1 MRVLNASRVVA
12 VVVVWCCVASALFA
26 PSALSAQ
33 GFPMMGPRNLA
44 MGASG
49 VASVADAS
57 AVFVNPAVLGR
68 NTRTRLAIPM
78 VGVTA
83 FSPVD
88 VDETADIIDAITTT
102 DVMDPNA
109 AENVANLIRQ
119 LDDDL
124 ALGYDAHGLVAV
136 ALPGG
141 FAISYSE
148 RVFGDLYIDVDR
160 QRLSTIVTSPDF
172 VGNNQTSGVSQFT
185 RLSQIG
191 LSYGLAIG
199 EHVLVGA
206 TLLGGQ
212 ATNYRLNETIFSLA
226 LKSAD
231 REIDWRDEIR
241 SNKQRSY
248 FVDGVAGVQVRLFDG
263 KLTLAGTGNNLLSP
277 KIERKNLSDFRLDP
291 QARVGVAWSPCFQP
305 ERRRE
310 IEEEEADEDGE
321 RRSRTEILYE
331 SNPLTF
337 TVDYDLT
344 VNQSGLRNGID
355 RRHLGGGVEFAA
367 APWLA
372 IRAGIYANLEK
383 TSLGQVI
390 TGGLQISALELA
402 AAYSTKRS
410 GDYANE
416 MSASLGLAITF

>member
-1 MRVLNASRVVA
+1 MRIFNASRVAA
-12 VVVVWCCVASALFA
+12 VIAACCCVAS
-26 PSALSAQ
+26 SLSAQ

-78 VGVTA
+78 IGATV

-160 QRLSTIVTSPDF
+160 QRLSTVVTSPNF

-191 LSYGLAIG
+191 LSYGVAIG

-241 SNKQRSY
+241 SNKERSY

-277 KIERKNLSDFRLDP
+277 KIERNNMSDFRLHP

-310 IEEEEADEDGE
+310 IEEDAAEEGE
-321 RRSRTEILYE
+321 PRSRTEILYE

-344 VNQSGLRNGID
+344 VNEAVLRNGID